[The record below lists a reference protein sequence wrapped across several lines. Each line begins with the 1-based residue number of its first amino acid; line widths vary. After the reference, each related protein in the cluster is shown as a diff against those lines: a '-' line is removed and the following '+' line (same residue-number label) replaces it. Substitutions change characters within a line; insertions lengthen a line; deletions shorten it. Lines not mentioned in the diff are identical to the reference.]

1 MAKISITPETA
12 RRIVE
17 VGTESVYSSVQ
28 RLKKPERTQRKV
40 NQSGHLKGA
49 TLGDLTG
56 PYDTTSVRIHSGP
69 TPLPEYSGVSC
80 PMLEENER
88 LPALTSVIISKNLR
102 TGGWEIIHWR
112 EHHGHYVLQTTKKI
126 TGPNQSDLI
135 TFPDGF
141 QRYVYCPLLRYGDS
155 IEKGA
160 TIVVS
165 YNEKTRQYQIIETP
179 CAATPASGGEEGD
192 DEGGFGESGS
202 GENSSDEDG
211 SSENGS
217 DNPEGGQ

>member
-1 MAKISITPETA
+1 MAKISITSETA

-28 RLKKPERTQRKV
+28 ELKKPERTQRKV
-40 NQSGHLKGA
+40 QQAGHLKGA
-49 TLGDLTG
+49 TLGELVG
-56 PYDTTSVRIHSGP
+56 PYNTTSVRIHSGA

-80 PMLEENER
+80 PLLEENER
-88 LPALTSVIISKNLR
+88 LPGLTSVIISKNLR

-112 EHHGHYVLQTTKKI
+112 EHHGHFKLQTTKKL

-141 QRYVYCPLLRYGDS
+141 QRYVQCPLLRSGDS

-160 TIVVS
+160 TVIVS
-165 YNEKTRQYQIIETP
+165 YNEQTKKYEIIETP
-179 CAATPASGGEEGD
+179 CPATPAAGGDENEGSDDEGSGSSEMGSGEEG
-192 DEGGFGESGS
+192 GS
-202 GENSSDEDG
+202 E
-211 SSENGS
+211 
-217 DNPEGGQ
+217 

>member
-28 RLKKPERTQRKV
+28 HLKKPERTQRKAS
-40 NQSGHLKGA
+40 QSGHLKGA
-49 TLGDLTG
+49 TLGELVG
-56 PYDTTSVRIHSGP
+56 PYNTTSVRIHSGP

-80 PMLEENER
+80 PLLEENER
-88 LPALTSVIISKNLR
+88 LPGLTSVIISKNLR

-112 EHHGHYVLQTTKKI
+112 EHHGHFKLQTTKKL

-141 QRYVYCPLLRYGDS
+141 QRYVQCPLLRSGDS

-160 TIVVS
+160 AVIVS
-165 YNEKTRQYQIIETP
+165 YNEQTKKYEIIETP
-179 CAATPASGGEEGD
+179 CPAASAAALPDEGEEEQAD
-192 DEGGFGESGS
+192 D
-202 GENSSDEDG
+202 
-211 SSENGS
+211 
-217 DNPEGGQ
+217 PEGGQ

>member
-1 MAKISITPETA
+1 MAKISITSETA

-28 RLKKPERTQRKV
+28 ELKKPERTQRKV
-40 NQSGHLKGA
+40 QQAGHLKGA
-49 TLGDLTG
+49 TLGELVG
-56 PYDTTSVRIHSGP
+56 PYNTTSVRIHSGP

-80 PMLEENER
+80 PLLEENER
-88 LPALTSVIISKNLR
+88 LPGLTSVIISKNLR

-112 EHHGHYVLQTTKKI
+112 EHHGHFKLQTTKKL

-141 QRYVYCPLLRYGDS
+141 QRYVQCPLLRSGDS

-160 TIVVS
+160 TVIVS
-165 YNEKTRQYQIIETP
+165 YNEQTKKYEIIETP
-179 CAATPASGGEEGD
+179 CPATPAAGGDENEDSDDEGSGSSEMGSGEEG
-192 DEGGFGESGS
+192 GS
-202 GENSSDEDG
+202 E
-211 SSENGS
+211 
-217 DNPEGGQ
+217 